1 MKRRH
6 LWVRTT
12 SDGKMAVT
20 RCGRKL
26 AESATVM
33 TPGLVTCYQCK
44 MLHDVY
50 PHETT
55 PLPTGDTQ

>member
-6 LWVRTT
+6 LWVGTT
-12 SDGKMAVT
+12 PDGKLAVT

-33 TPGLVTCYQCK
+33 TPALVTCYQCK
-44 MLHDVY
+44 MLHEVY
-50 PHETT
+50 PLACKKADA
-55 PLPTGDTQ
+55 LP

>member
-6 LWVRTT
+6 LLVGTT
-12 SDGKMAVT
+12 PDGKRAVT

-33 TPGLVTCYQCK
+33 TLALVTCYQCK
-44 MLHDVY
+44 MLHEVY
-50 PHETT
+50 PLTDKKDEA
-55 PLPTGDTQ
+55 LP

>member
-6 LWVRTT
+6 LWAGTT
-12 SDGKMAVT
+12 PDEKLAVT

-33 TPGLVTCYQCK
+33 TPALVTCSPCK
-44 MLHDVY
+44 LLHEVY
-50 PHETT
+50 PLADNKAEA
-55 PLPTGDTQ
+55 LP